1 MLRKFLLGAALLLP
15 ATAHAT
21 SDAAMQEAFR
31 LAISVVEEHSPYRNV
46 PPVRFWMKVPE
57 GQMSRIAMRYDA
69 GGDTRDVVALF
80 VCDDKAMYLSA
91 ALDPNDLNQLGVV
104 VHEMVHHAQ
113 CEAGRYLKDVCP
125 AEREA
130 YRVEAAFHRSLV
142 TLLGI
147 TQPESRAR
155 FEATAQ
161 ALEASGEAACRAA
174 RHR

>member
-1 MLRKFLLGAALLLP
+1 MLRKLLFGFTLLLP
-15 ATAHAT
+15 ATAQAT
-21 SDAAMQEAFR
+21 SDEAMQAAFR
-31 LAISVVEEHSPYRNV
+31 LAISVVEEHSAYRNV
-46 PPVRFWMKVPE
+46 PPVRFWMKVPD

-69 GGDTRDVVALF
+69 GGDTRDIVALF
-80 VCDDKAMYLSA
+80 VCDDKAMYLSET
-91 ALDPNDLNQLGVV
+91 LDPNDYNQLGVV

-113 CEAGRYLKDVCP
+113 CAAGRYLKDICP

-147 TQPESRAR
+147 KQPETRAK

-161 ALEASGEAACRAA
+161 ALEATGEAACRAA
-174 RHR
+174 RNR